1 MCADQ
6 VSALLL
12 DRDRTSTAGR
22 WIRVL
27 AGEWPVLFLW
37 PLALAYLF
45 PDGRLPGPRWRIPW
59 RITLVAATGVLGL
72 LPFAQHLSEPFD
84 DVPSPMPV
92 TFEGSFG
99 LTVFWICWAGL
110 LGGLFAGAA
119 AVWWRKRRSTGE
131 RRLQMLWLSY
141 GAFLVPLW
149 LSSGWIIGLFG
160 SDADDV
166 GFVWLLLLYV
176 WLAVAVGV
184 AVTRHGLYGIE
195 RLINRTL
202 VYGALTVA
210 LAASYGIVVLV
221 AGVVF
226 GGSSAVRASLATL
239 VVALAFGPL
248 RRRLQT
254 LVDWRFARARYEGTR
269 AAAGVPRRGPR
280 RARRAGGRRHRDRRG
295 AARPDR
301 RGGLP
306 PAGVGRLGRS
316 PRAHARRGP
325 RRRPRADPDRP
336 RPPPGRRAAARPG
349 RSSPEPDLLHGVLD
363 AAAVAVEIAC
373 LRVEV
378 RLQLEEVES
387 SRARIV
393 QAGVEERR
401 RLERDLHDGAQQRL
415 VTLGIVL
422 RRLQRSLP
430 PEARTLVP
438 ALDAAVDEVVAA
450 ITDLRTIAAGLRPP
464 RLDQGLR
471 AALADLARGA
481 GVPVALDAAAHRAPP
496 EVEAAAYYVACEAL
510 TNAVK
515 HASATPGPAA
525 HRPARRRPAPAGRRR
540 RGRRRRGERRHGP
553 RGAGRPRRRPGRP
566 PGHREPAR
574 RGDPDRG
581 GVPVRVVIAE
591 DTVLLR
597 EGLAACSRTPA
608 TTSSGAPGTPRCCS
622 PSSAEH
628 EPDLAIVDVRM
639 PPDYDDEGTQA
650 AATIRRTH
658 PETAVLVL
666 SQHIETRHVVEL
678 VAAGGGFGYLLKDRV
693 LDVDDFLDAARRV
706 SEGGSALD
714 PQVVSRLLSTQG
726 AADPLAE
733 LSAARARGAVAH
745 GRGPDERGHRQ
756 AAVADGEDRRDA
768 RPRRSS

>member
-1 MCADQ
+1 MRTAAPVVAVLAILAISGALVAAAIGGADQIALAPFLFAAVAVPAGIGALVAWRRPGARVAWILLLGALSVGLVMCADQ

-12 DRDRTSTAGR
+12 DRNRDSTAGR

-59 RITLVAATGVLGL
+59 RITLVAAAGVLGL
-72 LPFAQHLSEPFD
+72 LPFARHLSEPFD

-149 LSSGWIIGLFG
+149 LSSGLIMGLLG
-160 SDADDV
+160 SDGEDI
-166 GFVWLLLLYV
+166 GFVWLLLLHV

-210 LAASYGIVVLV
+210 LGAAYGVVVLV

-248 RRRLQT
+248 RRRLQA

-269 AAAGVPRRGPR
+269 RL
-280 RARRAGGRRHRDRRG
+280 RAFLDEVRAGHAEPEDVATEIATALRDPTAEVVYLLPASGAWADRRG
-295 AARPDR
+295 HTLDAVPEDGRARTPIGRDHR
-301 RGGLP
+301 QV
-306 PAGVGRLGRS
+306 GVLLHDADLLA
-316 PRAHARRGP
+316 RA
-325 RRRPRADPDRP
+325 
-336 RPPPGRRAAARPG
+336 
-349 RSSPEPDLLHGVLD
+349 DLLHGVLD

-430 PEARTLVP
+430 PEARALVP

-450 ITDLRTIAAGLRPP
+450 ISDLRTIAAGLRPP

-515 HASATPGPAA
+515 HASATQVQLRTDQRDGVLHLLVADDGVGGAA
-525 HRPARRRPAPAGRRR
+525 ANGGTGLAGLSDRVAAQG
-540 RGRRRRGERRHGP
+540 GRLVIESP
-553 RGAGRPRRRPGRP
+553 PGAGTR
-566 PGHREPAR
+566 
-574 RGDPDRG
+574 
-581 GVPVRVVIAE
+581 IA
-591 DTVLLR
+591 
-597 EGLAACSRTPA
+597 
-608 TTSSGAPGTPRCCS
+608 
-622 PSSAEH
+622 AEF
-628 EPDLAIVDVRM
+628 PCA
-639 PPDYDDEGTQA
+639 
-650 AATIRRTH
+650 
-658 PETAVLVL
+658 
-666 SQHIETRHVVEL
+666 
-678 VAAGGGFGYLLKDRV
+678 
-693 LDVDDFLDAARRV
+693 
-706 SEGGSALD
+706 
-714 PQVVSRLLSTQG
+714 
-726 AADPLAE
+726 
-733 LSAARARGAVAH
+733 
-745 GRGPDERGHRQ
+745 
-756 AAVADGEDRRDA
+756 
-768 RPRRSS
+768 

>member
-1 MCADQ
+1 VVIAVRVHEDRTMRTAAPVVAVLAILAIAGALVAAAIAGADQIALAPFLFTAVAGPAGVGVLVAWRRPGERVAWILLVGALSVGVVMCADQ
-6 VSALLL
+6 VSAHLLE
-12 DRDRTSTAGR
+12 RDRTSTAGR

-72 LPFAQHLSEPFD
+72 LPFARHLSDPFD
-84 DVPSPMPV
+84 DVLSPMPV

-119 AVWWRKRRSTGE
+119 AVWWRKRRATGE

-149 LSSGWIIGLFG
+149 LSSGWIMGLFG
-160 SDADDV
+160 SDSDDV

-202 VYGALTVA
+202 VYGALTIA
-210 LAASYGIVVLV
+210 LGASYGIVVLV

-248 RRRLQT
+248 RRRLQVF
-254 LVDWRFARARYEGTR
+254 VDWRFSRARYEGTR
-269 AAAGVPRRGPR
+269 RLRAFLDEVRGGHAEPEDVATEIASALR
-280 RARRAGGRRHRDRRG
+280 DPSAEVVYLLPASGAWADRRG
-295 AARPDR
+295 HTLDAVPED
-301 RGGLP
+301 G
-306 PAGVGRLGRS
+306 
-316 PRAHARRGP
+316 RAHTPIGRDDRQVGVLLHDPQLLAR
-325 RRRPRADPDRP
+325 A
-336 RPPPGRRAAARPG
+336 
-349 RSSPEPDLLHGVLD
+349 DLLHAVLD

-515 HASATPGPAA
+515 HASATKVQLRTDQRDGVLHLLVADDGVGGAA
-525 HRPARRRPAPAGRRR
+525 ANGGTGLAGLADRVAAQG
-540 RGRRRRGERRHGP
+540 GRLVIESP
-553 RGAGRPRRRPGRP
+553 PGAGTR
-566 PGHREPAR
+566 
-574 RGDPDRG
+574 
-581 GVPVRVVIAE
+581 IA
-591 DTVLLR
+591 
-597 EGLAACSRTPA
+597 
-608 TTSSGAPGTPRCCS
+608 
-622 PSSAEH
+622 AEF
-628 EPDLAIVDVRM
+628 PCA
-639 PPDYDDEGTQA
+639 
-650 AATIRRTH
+650 
-658 PETAVLVL
+658 
-666 SQHIETRHVVEL
+666 
-678 VAAGGGFGYLLKDRV
+678 
-693 LDVDDFLDAARRV
+693 
-706 SEGGSALD
+706 
-714 PQVVSRLLSTQG
+714 
-726 AADPLAE
+726 
-733 LSAARARGAVAH
+733 
-745 GRGPDERGHRQ
+745 
-756 AAVADGEDRRDA
+756 
-768 RPRRSS
+768 